1 MPGIALEQNSSSRNQ
16 SPFAPW
22 HGLVEHFQREQ
33 SVLVPVLSLTDRGT
47 LSRSPDVSGL
57 RFLIH
62 SVAIFILSFQKAKS
76 WARYSQETP
85 YHSGVLDPLPS
96 SSTDIDSAGP
106 FLFMDVSSCVLE
118 SHEPQQCSSPAQK
131 LAKAFLPIT
140 LGGESRIL
148 T

>member
-16 SPFAPW
+16 SPFDPW

-106 FLFMDVSSCVLE
+106 FLFMDVSSRVLV
-118 SHEPQQCSSPAQK
+118 SHEP
-131 LAKAFLPIT
+131 
-140 LGGESRIL
+140 
-148 T
+148 